1 MCNKSAC
8 HNVYNL
14 NTSLHL
20 TPWHVNEEGDNDI
33 ITGLE
38 GLEKTAMRVSG
49 YNLTLIDGRM
59 CVYHLSPITS
69 Q

>member
-8 HNVYNL
+8 HNVYNP

-20 TPWHVNEEGDNDI
+20 IPWHVNEEGDNDI

-38 GLEKTAMRVSG
+38 GLEKIPTNTNEG
-49 YNLTLIDGRM
+49 EWI
-59 CVYHLSPITS
+59 
-69 Q
+69 